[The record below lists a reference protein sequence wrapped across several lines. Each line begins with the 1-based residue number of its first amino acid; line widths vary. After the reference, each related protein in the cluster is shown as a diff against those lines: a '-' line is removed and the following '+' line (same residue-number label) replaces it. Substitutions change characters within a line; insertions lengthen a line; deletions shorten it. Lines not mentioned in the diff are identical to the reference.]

1 MAISNVSS
9 NNRPGVCT
17 FLTRPTA
24 PFNGQVIF
32 ETDTR
37 QTLVWQGSAWVM
49 LTDADQPPGL
59 QIITPT
65 GATNGTVTG
74 NGVVVGNAVS
84 SVTVSGVFSADY
96 DSYEI
101 IYSGGQGSTAMQ
113 LNFAL
118 DGLTTSYYG
127 GFMHVSSAPGGVTVS
142 GVNNASSWTGI
153 GMMRGSS
160 AGGYLHVKLENPFEA
175 DQRTR
180 IFCPYF
186 RSDDQSF
193 GTFSGINENTASRT
207 GFVITTST
215 GTITG
220 GVIRV
225 YGYRK

>member
-1 MAISNVSS
+1 MAISNSAS
-9 NNRPGVCT
+9 GFRPGVCT
-17 FLTRPTA
+17 STTRPTA
-24 PFNGQVIF
+24 PFNGQVIY
-32 ETDTR
+32 ETDTK
-37 QTLVWQGSAWVM
+37 QTLVWQGSTWVK
-49 LTDADQPPGL
+49 LTDADAPPAL
-59 QIITPT
+59 ELVKAQTV
-65 GATNGTVTG
+65 GT
-74 NGVVVGNAVS
+74 AVS
-84 SVTVSGVFSADY
+84 SVTVSDAFSADY

-127 GFMHVSSAPGGVTVS
+127 GFMHVSAAPGGVTVS

-193 GTFSGINENTASRT
+193 GTFSGINENAASRT